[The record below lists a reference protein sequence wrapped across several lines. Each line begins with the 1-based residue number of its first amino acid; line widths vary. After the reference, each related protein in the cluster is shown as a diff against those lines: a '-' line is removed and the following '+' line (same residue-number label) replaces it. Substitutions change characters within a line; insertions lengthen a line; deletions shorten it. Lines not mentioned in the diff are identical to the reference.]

1 LQVDVTQRFT
11 KGLAFRGTYTF
22 ARSLDE
28 HSSSFLANEGVA
40 GTTTLMIPQDP
51 RADYGPSNF
60 DVTHQFHGNFSYA
73 LPFGRG
79 HQFAQ
84 NVTGWQDKLVSGW
97 EWNGIASI
105 QGGFPFTPLV
115 SFNQSN
121 NGDTRAPDRVSINPS
136 FTGPVIVGTP
146 TEWFNPAAFL
156 LPAPGTYGNA
166 GRDIL
171 RGPGL
176 GELDSSLFKT
186 TTIREN
192 LKVQFRAEFFN
203 LLNRSN
209 FGLPVV
215 STFTKA
221 GTPSPSAGQITYTS
235 TTSRQIQFGLKL
247 LW

>member
-1 LQVDVTQRFT
+1 MVQ
-11 KGLAFRGTYTF
+11 
-22 ARSLDE
+22 
-28 HSSSFLANEGVA
+28 
-40 GTTTLMIPQDP
+40 P
-51 RADYGPSNF
+51 
-60 DVTHQFHGNFSYA
+60 
-73 LPFGRG
+73 
-79 HQFAQ
+79 
-84 NVTGWQDKLVSGW
+84 
-97 EWNGIASI
+97 
-105 QGGFPFTPLV
+105 GGFP
-115 SFNQSN
+115 
-121 NGDTRAPDRVSINPS
+121 
-136 FTGPVIVGTP
+136 
-146 TEWFNPAAFL
+146 PACARNLRQCWQGHF
-156 LPAPGTYGNA
+156 
-166 GRDIL
+166 

-235 TTSRQIQFGLKL
+235 TTSRQIQLGLKL